1 MYAQAE
7 MLQKEQQIQ
16 VLKSNCKS
24 RPTLMPLLMNGVA
37 HCERSVGKEV
47 SASLAAQSCRLLSRG
62 GFKSGACY
70 QAALRIAEQRTCLS
84 TEIVKLCTSLAGWA
98 HHGVGHERS

>member
-1 MYAQAE
+1 MQAE

-37 HCERSVGKEV
+37 HCERSVSKEV
-47 SASLAAQSCRLLSRG
+47 SALLAAHSC
-62 GFKSGACY
+62 
-70 QAALRIAEQRTCLS
+70 
-84 TEIVKLCTSLAGWA
+84 
-98 HHGVGHERS
+98 